1 MSLKNG
7 TFTSLHSPPSSIQPR
22 NQPTNPTQHTTTP
35 LALVQ
40 EIQGKYTNQQY
51 TDAFP
56 SSAAFDVIN
65 STLQADPAERKDAI
79 EKAKAV
85 VAFNLKNKDGQEE
98 AWHLDLK
105 DQGVVAKGAAPAG
118 GKADGE
124 FCRPGQPSPG

>member
-1 MSLKNG
+1 M
-7 TFTSLHSPPSSIQPR
+7 
-22 NQPTNPTQHTTTP
+22 
-35 LALVQ
+35 
-40 EIQGKYTNQQY
+40 
-51 TDAFP
+51 
-56 SSAAFDVIN
+56 IN

-79 EKAKAV
+79 EKAKAI

-124 FCRPGQPSPG
+124 FLPDHPDPVQSRLGWAGLS

>member
-1 MSLKNG
+1 M
-7 TFTSLHSPPSSIQPR
+7 
-22 NQPTNPTQHTTTP
+22 
-35 LALVQ
+35 Q

-65 STLQADPAERKDAI
+65 STLQADAAERKDAI